1 MPARPSHSADDD
13 VPRPGDHARR
23 ILETS
28 PFPILLVSLVGVVLL
43 TALAPSLVVGDT
55 WLGLMAGRE
64 IAEHGLPSVDEITI
78 LGAGRTWTD
87 QQWLAHLLFYAVH
100 GLAGIRGIVLVGVA
114 LVLVA
119 LSLAFATART
129 SGATSRSTFLIG
141 ALAVLAGPWGWTLRA
156 QVTALPLFAGLLWVL
171 VDAGRRGVRR
181 RTLVA
186 LPLLVLWANLH
197 GSVVLGA
204 MLTVALAVVEL
215 AARRARG
222 EAASIALV
230 LVVTAPLCVFASP
243 YGWKLAAYYD
253 RMLVDAP
260 FAEILREWQWSRPS
274 GTTALL
280 WILAAVTVLLLA
292 LTRCRRRLVPF
303 ELVALGITLAG
314 AIQAVRGV
322 IWFALAAAAIL
333 PAALDGLIARPDI
346 VAPRLNRMLAV
357 ASIVAA
363 LIAFVVAA
371 GRSSSWYERRWPEA
385 QVEAVRAATRDPATR
400 LLPTDHTADWL
411 LWRIPDLRG
420 RVAYDARY
428 ELLDDAAIDAIA
440 RFGRREGAWTRL
452 SDPYRVVIVDEP
464 AHLAA
469 LTAEPGARVVQRS
482 GATAVIVRR

>member
-1 MPARPSHSADDD
+1 M
-13 VPRPGDHARR
+13 
-23 ILETS
+23 
-28 PFPILLVSLVGVVLL
+28 L
-43 TALAPSLVVGDT
+43 TALAPSIVVGDT

-87 QQWLAHLLFYAVH
+87 QQWLAHLLFYAAH
-100 GLAGIRGIVLVGVA
+100 GLAGIRGVVLVGVA

-119 LSLAFATART
+119 LSLAFATARA

-156 QVTALPLFAGLLWVL
+156 QVMALPLFAGLIWVL
-171 VDAGRRGVRR
+171 VDASRRGVRR

-222 EAASIALV
+222 EAAWIAGA
-230 LVVTAPLCVFASP
+230 LVVTAPLCVLASP

-253 RMLVDAP
+253 LMLVDAP
-260 FAEILREWQWSRPS
+260 FAGILREWQWSRPS
-274 GTTALL
+274 GTTALF
-280 WILAAVTVLLLA
+280 WILTAVTVLVLA
-292 LTRCRRRLVPF
+292 LARCRRRLVPF
-303 ELVALGITLAG
+303 ELVALGLTLAG

-333 PAALDGLIARPDI
+333 PAALDGLLARPDV
-346 VAPRLNRMLAV
+346 VAPRFNRMV
-357 ASIVAA
+357 ALVSLVAA
-363 LIAFVVAA
+363 LAAFVVAA
-371 GRSSSWYERRWPEA
+371 GRPSSWYQRRWPEE
-385 QVEAVRAATRDPATR
+385 QVEAVRAATRDPAAR
-400 LLPTDHTADWL
+400 LLPTDRTADWL

-428 ELLDDAAIDAIA
+428 ELLDDAAIAAIA
-440 RFGRREGAWTRL
+440 RFGRREGAWRQL
-452 SDPYRVVIVDEP
+452 SDPYTVVIVDQP
-464 AHLAA
+464 AQLAA
-469 LTAEPGARVVQRS
+469 LAAEPGTSVVQRS
-482 GATAVIVRR
+482 GATAVLVRR